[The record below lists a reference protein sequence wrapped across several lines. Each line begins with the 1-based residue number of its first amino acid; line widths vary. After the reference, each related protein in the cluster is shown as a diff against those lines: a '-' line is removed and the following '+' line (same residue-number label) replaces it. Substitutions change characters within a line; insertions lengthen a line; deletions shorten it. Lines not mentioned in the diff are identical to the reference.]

1 MRYVSPYHQK
11 LNESIGRGSVL
22 LIKGR
27 PVENGRHLYVTQ
39 ITGYAE
45 IKPGIKMV
53 FLGDQIYRVKYRDGN
68 FIGKKVYIKQ
78 DENLASVLNLKNP
91 ERPSIV
97 LNHNKTPF
105 HWSTLKHTDIGTAL
119 RELGPGLFDHDLIL
133 EQEEIEGAESDNWE
147 EEKKRLESDGAYRV
161 SKVNEYGN
169 LVIGHLLDA
178 MLNNPS
184 NLEINDIDMDERGA
198 YLESNPKPY
207 EDAAWSA
214 EVGFDIKYNK
224 IKGFSEEDERYLY
237 YFEFLNPM
245 SEADAGFMPQ
255 SWYTSDA
262 KIDIEIDYDDYS
274 GTTLS
279 FRGIYLDGTGI
290 DWKDLSE
297 DNQEKMDQVVSVMY
311 GSGSGSASSPED
323 ILDYLKGY
331 AGLFPEYWKNQMFK
345 LNLKTFND
353 PILKLAEKKTVNFT
367 IGDVKEIVDRIVSI
381 AKGSDLADKIDFDE
395 YAKSMYSIY
404 DLDGDPSLKAFK
416 TANDKLLKKNLK
428 LPVYDSKIAPP
439 LTTLKNLLNV
449 SVGLEYVE
457 KELETET
464 DQIYVKKLKI
474 KEVSLKTSIEKSMNR
489 ILNYVDSAKIG

>member
-91 ERPSIV
+91 DRPSIV

-105 HWSTLKHTDIGTAL
+105 HWSTLKHADIGTAL

-133 EQEEIEGAESDNWE
+133 EQEEIEDVESNAWK
-147 EEKKRLESDGAYRV
+147 EEKRRLESDGAYRV
-161 SKVNEYGN
+161 SKVHEYGN

-184 NLEINDIDMDERGA
+184 NLEIRDIDVDERGEDLD
-198 YLESNPKPY
+198 YNPKPY
-207 EDAAWSA
+207 DVGTWSA
-214 EVGFDIKYNK
+214 EVGFDIKYHK

-262 KIDIEIDYDDYS
+262 SIDIEIESDDYS
-274 GTTLS
+274 GPTLG
-279 FRGIYLDGTGI
+279 FRGIYLDGTEIG
-290 DWKDLSE
+290 WKDLSG
-297 DNQEKMDQVVSVMY
+297 DNQEKIDLVINVMY
-311 GSGSGSASSPED
+311 GAESSSPSDLLE
-323 ILDYLKGY
+323 YLKGN

-345 LNLKTFND
+345 LNLKTAND
-353 PILKLAEKKTVNFT
+353 PILKLTKKRTVDFT
-367 IGDVKEIVDRIVSI
+367 IGDVKEMIDRIVSV
-381 AKGSDLADKIDFDE
+381 AKGSDLDDKIGFDR
-395 YAKSMYSIY
+395 YADSMYSLY
-404 DLDGDPSLKAFK
+404 DLSGDPNLKAFK
-416 TANDKLLKKNLK
+416 TANDKLLKTNLK
-428 LPVYDSKIAPP
+428 LPVYDSKLGPP
-439 LTTLKNLLNV
+439 LTSLRQFLTQIV
-449 SVGLEYVE
+449 SLEYVE
-457 KELETET
+457 KELETAT
-464 DQIYVKKLKI
+464 DLKYIEKLKI
-474 KEVSLKTSIEKSMNR
+474 KKVSLKTSIDRSMHR
-489 ILNYVDSAKIG
+489 ILNYIYSAKILE